1 MSKPFQPSGNL
12 LLLGFIPWKSLSL
25 TQAFLFRGLMKLE
38 QQIQRVI
45 LEEAKALIKDYHEYH
60 NRVHLESVRN
70 KKRLGD
76 SAPDKKIHRPNYW
89 SFDKKFDPFYVK
101 SNYKSIA
108 RSIANKIE
116 NRTYLPNEP
125 FTKDVPKPDG

>member
-1 MSKPFQPSGNL
+1 
-12 LLLGFIPWKSLSL
+12 
-25 TQAFLFRGLMKLE
+25 MKLE

-76 SAPDKKIHRPNYW
+76 SAPDKKYTGQIIGH
-89 SFDKKFDPFYVK
+89 
-101 SNYKSIA
+101 SIKN
-108 RSIANKIE
+108 SILFTLNQIIKASLVQLQIRLK
-116 NRTYLPNEP
+116 TEP
-125 FTKDVPKPDG
+125 TCQMSHSRRMFQNLMEESGRYPW